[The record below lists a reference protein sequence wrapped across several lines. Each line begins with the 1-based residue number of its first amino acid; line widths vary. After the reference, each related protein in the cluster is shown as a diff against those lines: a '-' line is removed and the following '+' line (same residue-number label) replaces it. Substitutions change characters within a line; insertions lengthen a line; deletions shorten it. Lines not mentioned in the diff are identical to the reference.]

1 MSCVGTKIMET
12 FIALPSKC
20 MQVLAE
26 QTHLTSPH
34 KNKISSYA
42 KGGYP
47 APNPHSS
54 SPF

>member
-1 MSCVGTKIMET
+1 MSCIGTKIMET

-26 QTHLTSPH
+26 QTHLTSPL
-34 KNKISSYA
+34 KNKISSYG
-42 KGGYP
+42 KGDCP
-47 APNPHSS
+47 APNPQLS